1 MAKTGQAKRLAS
13 EPELV
18 VSPAHPV
25 PSALVRTLR
34 GISTLTVPSL
44 AVAMTLAV
52 AWQWSL
58 APFEFFDGVLS
69 PARVQEL
76 YPSVWLTWGHALV
89 PCVFLIA
96 NLVNRRYGEHMTSI
110 HVLASWA
117 VSAVCAIGI
126 MSNLIPLPMPHDD
139 LPTLRHAISFFAA
152 MILGQLVG
160 AYVFERTRGV
170 AWWNAPAYSAL
181 ASSLVAVPLYY
192 VLAFGGSDWIW
203 VNRMTIDLGLKAF
216 MSFALLVPYFLLR
229 PIVRPLTGLGG
240 Y

>member
-1 MAKTGQAKRLAS
+1 MTGQAKRLAS

-25 PSALVRTLR
+25 PSTLARTLR
-34 GISTLTVPSL
+34 GISILTIPSL
-44 AVAMTLAV
+44 AVATTLAM
-52 AWQWSL
+52 AWQSSQ
-58 APFEFFDGVLS
+58 APFELFDGVLS
-69 PARVQEL
+69 PAHVQEL
-76 YPSVWLTWGHALV
+76 YPSLWLTWGHALV

-96 NLVNRRYGEHMTSI
+96 NLVNRRYGERMTSN

-117 VSAVCAIGI
+117 VSALVAIGI
-126 MSNLIPLPMPHDD
+126 LSNVIPLETSHED
-139 LPTLRHAISFFAA
+139 LPSLRHAISFFAA
-152 MILGQLVG
+152 MIMGQLVG
-160 AYVFERTRGV
+160 TYVFERTRGV

-181 ASSLVAVPLYY
+181 ASSLIAVPVYY
-192 VLAFGGSDWIW
+192 LLAFGGSNWIW

-229 PIVRPLTGLGG
+229 PIIRPLTGLGG